1 MLHSDFGNIKNC
13 DYEKRNENT
22 NLLSKKEPSVFRTE
36 ADRFVTNRTDLFETN
51 SKIKLKIF
59 NIQ

>member
-22 NLLSKKEPSVFRTE
+22 NLLSKKAAECAAFRTE
-36 ADRFVTNRTDLFETN
+36 ANLSN
-51 SKIKLKIF
+51 
-59 NIQ
+59 